1 MGSGEWSRLRVQSSG
16 LCFSTNLSLQTP
28 PGGRGFVS
36 PLRAA
41 LLGHCSGN
49 GEGPLTGFRVFH
61 ARQGKE
67 NSSLPNLHLPTFT
80 QGRGE
85 LSCLLMVPSCPPPL
99 KKKKTQ
105 LAAGPQEIRKVGMD
119 VSYEFAYFRHLLGT
133 L

>member
-16 LCFSTNLSLQTP
+16 LCFSTSLSLQTP
-28 PGGRGFVS
+28 PGGRGFCLS
-36 PLRAA
+36 SQGSIAGA
-41 LLGHCSGN
+41 LLGN

-99 KKKKTQ
+99 KKKKTE
-105 LAAGPQEIRKVGMD
+105 LPAGPQEIRKVGME